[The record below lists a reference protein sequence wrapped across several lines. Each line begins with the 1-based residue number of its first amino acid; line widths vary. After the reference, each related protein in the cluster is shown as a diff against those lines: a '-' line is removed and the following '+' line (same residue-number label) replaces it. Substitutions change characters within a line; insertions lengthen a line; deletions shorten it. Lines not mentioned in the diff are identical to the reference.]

1 MRFETNDGEKIFG
14 MGQYQQ
20 PYLDLKGCVLEP
32 ALESAQIDPIPV
44 FVRDG
49 RLEELREEREKGEKN
64 G

>member
-1 MRFETNDGEKIFG
+1 

-32 ALESAQIDPIPV
+32 AQIDPIPV

>member
-14 MGQYQQ
+14 MGQDQQ

-32 ALESAQIDPIPV
+32 AQIDPIPA